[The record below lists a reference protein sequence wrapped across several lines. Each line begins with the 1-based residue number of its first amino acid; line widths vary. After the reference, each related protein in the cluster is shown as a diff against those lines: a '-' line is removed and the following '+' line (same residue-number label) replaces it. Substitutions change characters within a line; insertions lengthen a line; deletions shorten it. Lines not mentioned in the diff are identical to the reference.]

1 MFTKLRSPESVLVA
15 VPVALV
21 MLFTAAAAT
30 ASPQLPSTNRGAA
43 TPTASAGSPAV
54 LAGSEGQSSGAPA
67 GHGKKPTVVLVHGA
81 FADASGW
88 NDVITRLATDG
99 YTVYAPPNPLRGL
112 TSDAEY
118 LRTFLSTI
126 EGPVV
131 LVGHSYGG
139 AVITNAATGNA
150 NVNALVY
157 VAAYALAEGEN
168 VAVANELGGGHT
180 DLLDHV
186 KVRPYPGA
194 PEGDGDVYVD
204 PAAFRSIFAQDL
216 PRAQTT
222 AMAAGQRP
230 GTFGALLTP
239 SGPPAW
245 KTIPSWYLS
254 AGDDHLIPPAAQA
267 VMAQRARAWTRTVR
281 SSHVAMISHPGA
293 TTEINLR
300 ANRATD

>member
-1 MFTKLRSPESVLVA
+1 MFTKSRSRGSALVA
-15 VPVALV
+15 VPVAVVTL
-21 MLFTAAAAT
+21 LAAT
-30 ASPQLPSTNRGAA
+30 SAASGQLPSTNSAA
-43 TPTASAGSPAV
+43 TAANSTTAKVPP
-54 LAGSEGQSSGAPA
+54 SGPA
-67 GHGKKPTVVLVHGA
+67 GRSQKPTVVLVHGA

-88 NDVITRLATDG
+88 NDVTTRLAADG

-139 AVITNAATGNA
+139 AVITNAATGND
-150 NVNALVY
+150 NVKALVY
-157 VAAYALAEGEN
+157 IAAYALAEGEN
-168 VAVANELGGGHT
+168 VAAANELGGGHT

-186 KVRPYPGA
+186 VVRPYPGA

-216 PRAQTT
+216 PRSQTT

-230 GTFGALLTP
+230 GTFSALVTP
-239 SGPPAW
+239 SGEPAW
-245 KTIPSWYLS
+245 ETIPSWYLR

-267 VMAQRARAWTRTVR
+267 VMARRADAWTRTIH
-281 SSHVAMISHPGA
+281 SSHVAMMSHPGA
-293 TTEINLR
+293 TTKIILR
-300 ANRATD
+300 AIDATD

>member
-1 MFTKLRSPESVLVA
+1 MFTKPHSRRSALLAAPVTLVT
-15 VPVALV
+15 LI
-21 MLFTAAAAT
+21 AAAAT
-30 ASPQLPSTNRGAA
+30 ASPQPSLSKIAPAFAVAGV
-43 TPTASAGSPAV
+43 PTAVLTSSADQPASTR
-54 LAGSEGQSSGAPA
+54 ADSSQE
-67 GHGKKPTVVLVHGA
+67 PTVVLVHGA

-88 NDVITRLATDG
+88 NDVITRLVAGG
-99 YTVYAPPNPLRGL
+99 YTVLAPPNPLRGL

-118 LRTFLSTI
+118 LRTFLTTI

-139 AVITNAATGNA
+139 AVITNAANGNE
-150 NVNALVY
+150 NVKALVY

-168 VAVANELGGGHT
+168 VAAANELGGGHT

-186 KVRPYPGA
+186 VVRPYPGA

-216 PRAQTT
+216 PRSQTQ

-230 GTFGALLTP
+230 GTFGALVTP

-245 KTIPSWYLS
+245 ETIPSWYLR

-267 VMAQRARAWTRTVR
+267 VMAERAGAETRTIR
-281 SSHVAMISHPGA
+281 SSHVAMMSHPGA
-293 TTEINLR
+293 TTRIILR
-300 ANRATD
+300 AVHATD

>member
-1 MFTKLRSPESVLVA
+1 MSTKSPSPNSVLLA

-21 MLFTAAAAT
+21 VLVAT
-30 ASPQLPSTNRGAA
+30 ATTASTQLPSAHRGAA
-43 TPTASAGSPAV
+43 TPTASAGQPAAAAV
-54 LAGSEGQSSGAPA
+54 AESRATGAPA
-67 GHGKKPTVVLVHGA
+67 GRAEKPTVVLVHGA

-88 NDVITRLATDG
+88 NDVTSRLVADG

-118 LRTFLSTI
+118 LRTFLATI
-126 EGPVV
+126 DGPVI

-150 NVNALVY
+150 KVKALVY

-168 VAVANELGGGHT
+168 VAAANELGGGHT

-186 KVRPYPGA
+186 VVRPYPGA
-194 PEGDGDVYVD
+194 PEGDADVYVD

-216 PRAQTT
+216 PRALTT

-230 GTFGALLTP
+230 GTYGALVTP

-245 KTIPSWYLS
+245 ETIPSWYLR
-254 AGDDHLIPPAAQA
+254 AGNDHLIPPAAQA
-267 VMAQRARAWTRTVR
+267 VMAERAGAWTRTVR
-281 SSHVAMISHPGA
+281 SSHVAMMSRPGA
-293 TTEINLR
+293 TTAIILR
-300 ANRATD
+300 AIRATD